1 MPNTDRNIAKLV
13 RNSECFL
20 FDYLRVQELSP
31 GVIRSI
37 ADLYGT
43 PIKSI
48 GTKKGKWHVHERKG
62 FSVPFFLEEERVE
75 PSDRFCAVYE
85 RKGKPTTLFLGD
97 LEERTIVDKT
107 VEELSKKVLE
117 QRRWFAW
124 PLRKLVEENDKN
136 YGISRGFSF
145 AVMVPSVL
153 LVDGV
158 VSIMSGNN
166 YQGMF
171 NYFKSFEFSPLVSG
185 MIMMGSFAGLLA
197 PSVILGR
204 FGEKIG
210 SLADAKRVKN
220 LPQQALSFLYGQEAE
235 RFVFDE
241 NVTSQDELRKTELY
255 ERLSGS
261 GVNVS
266 KPCFAEVYYMMQ
278 TVNRDNIGTLNE
290 YLKQNK
296 VESVPLEKVV
306 NVFSS

>member
-107 VEELSKKVLE
+107 VEELSDKVLE

-124 PLRKLVEENDKN
+124 PPRKLVEENGKS
-136 YGISRGFSF
+136 YGTGKGFSF
-145 AVMVPSVL
+145 AVMVPSAL

-158 VSIMSGNN
+158 VSIMSGDN
-166 YQGMF
+166 YQGVF
-171 NYFKSFEFSPLVSG
+171 NYLKSFKSSPLASG
-185 MIMMGSFAGLLA
+185 MIMMGSLAGMLA
-197 PSVILGR
+197 SIELLGR
-204 FGEKIG
+204 FGEKMG
-210 SLADAKRVKN
+210 PLADAKRVEN

-241 NVTSQDELRKTELY
+241 NVTLQDELRKTELY
-255 ERLSGS
+255 GRLSSS

-266 KPCFAEVYYMMQ
+266 KHCFAEVHYMMQ
-278 TVNRDNIGTLNE
+278 TVNENKVSALNN
-290 YLKQNK
+290 YLQQNK
-296 VESVPLEKVV
+296 ETIPLEKVV